1 MMKKSN
7 RSFVGILVGMLLL
20 RCYTADAQIE
30 QALDSVLALRL
41 DSIVRQELG
50 RQDIIGMSVGVV
62 QQGKVAF
69 LKGYGFSDWEN
80 RVPVSIESE
89 FRWASLSKSLTSI
102 AALKLKE
109 QGLLNLDTM
118 ARAYVPNWP
127 DSAILVRYLLQN
139 RSGIGHYNE
148 MDQLYPGWKK
158 KMDAYQPDTLAWNA
172 VDAVEL
178 FREAPLVFRP
188 DSTYLYTTF
197 GFVLAG
203 AVVDQIGRN
212 ALGMGYLDMINSYV
226 IQPLGLYSLKP
237 DYTFDENPREVKGYY
252 RNFAGDIRPRQDDDI
267 SWKIPGGGYASNIID
282 LTKYV
287 QGLIHRKLVAPE
299 SYQTLWERQRDRDYA
314 LGFEVKGDDEE
325 LLIAHTGSQNKTRTI
340 FACYPNKGLGVAV
353 MCNTEWANPREVAE
367 RLLEALRYSEDTP
380 PAATGQGK

>member
-1 MMKKSN
+1 MKKKSN
-7 RSFVGILVGMLLL
+7 RLFIGILVGALLL
-20 RCYTADAQIE
+20 GFHTAGAQIE

-41 DSIVRQELG
+41 DSIARQELG

-62 QQGKVAF
+62 RQGKVAF

-80 RVPVSIESE
+80 RVPVGIESE
-89 FRWASLSKSLTSI
+89 FRWASMSKSLTSI
-102 AALKLKE
+102 AALKLRE
-109 QGLLNLDTM
+109 QGLLNLDTV

-148 MDQLYPGWKK
+148 MDQLYPVWKK
-158 KMDAYQPDTLAWNA
+158 KMEAYQPDTLAWNA
-172 VDAVEL
+172 AGAVEM

-203 AVVDQIGRN
+203 AVVDQIGHT
-212 ALGMGYLDMINSYV
+212 ALGMGYLDMVNNYV
-226 IQPLGLYSLKP
+226 IQPLGLQSLKP
-237 DYTFDENPREVKGYY
+237 DYTFDANPLEVKGYY

-287 QGLIHRKLVAPE
+287 QGLIHRKLIAPE

-314 LGFEVKGDDEE
+314 LGFEVKGEGAE
-325 LLIAHTGSQNKTRTI
+325 LFVAHTGSQNKTRTI
-340 FACYPNKGLGVAV
+340 FACYPNLGLGVAV
-353 MCNTEWANPREVAE
+353 MCNTEWANPRDVAE
-367 RLLEALRYSEDTP
+367 RLLEALRYSGEGV

>member
-1 MMKKSN
+1 MKKKAN
-7 RSFVGILVGMLLL
+7 RLFVGILVGVLLFSS
-20 RCYTADAQIE
+20 YTAGAQIE

-41 DSIVRQELG
+41 DSIARRELG
-50 RQDIIGMSVGVV
+50 RQDIIGMSIGVV

-69 LKGYGFSDWEN
+69 LEGYGFSDWEN

-89 FRWASLSKSLTSI
+89 FRWASMSKSLTSI
-102 AALKLKE
+102 AALKLRE
-109 QGLLNLDTM
+109 QGLLDLDTV

-127 DSAILVRYLLQN
+127 DSAILVRHLLQN

-158 KMDAYQPDTLAWNA
+158 KMEAYQPDTAAWNA
-172 VDAVEL
+172 VGAVEL

-203 AVVDQIGRN
+203 AVVDQIGHT
-212 ALGMGYLDMINSYV
+212 ALGMGYLDMVNNYV
-226 IQPLGLYSLKP
+226 VQPLGLQSLKP
-237 DYTFDENPREVKGYY
+237 DYTFDVNPLEVKGYY

-314 LGFEVKGDDEE
+314 LGFEVKGEGAE
-325 LLIAHTGSQNKTRTI
+325 LFVAHTGSQNKTRTI
-340 FACYPNKGLGVAV
+340 FACYPNLGLGVAV
-353 MCNTEWANPREVAE
+353 MCNTEWANPRDVAE
-367 RLLEALRYSEDTP
+367 RLLEALRYSGEGV